1 MDRMDIFPTKIL
13 LATDGSED
21 AALATRAAADLS
33 SRTGCELYVV
43 HAWQFVAPYSAY
55 PGEVLENHTRLNEQA
70 AQELLTKQVNQIE
83 SMGGTVTEAFLR

>member
-1 MDRMDIFPTKIL
+1 M
-13 LATDGSED
+13 ATDGSED
-21 AALATRAAADLS
+21 AALATRAAAGLS
-33 SRTGCELYVV
+33 SRTGSKLYVV
-43 HAWQFVAPYSAY
+43 HAWEFVAPYFAY